1 MMGAAASWP
10 TAIKE
15 FFNNL
20 LHYVIGRTG
29 SLSTRN
35 FISAAQTGQTA
46 YAVQTWNAVSANKD
60 TRSRRGPYPPPTKL
74 QNRSYFVFLSLRTR
88 KSNHDT
94 FLCFSSTYEPYIIY
108 FYGHDIYP

>member
-1 MMGAAASWP
+1 MAFPFGLRTSPAHPEPVDRDSGCIRMMGAAASWP

-46 YAVQTWNAVSANKD
+46 YAVQTWNAV
-60 TRSRRGPYPPPTKL
+60 
-74 QNRSYFVFLSLRTR
+74 
-88 KSNHDT
+88 
-94 FLCFSSTYEPYIIY
+94 
-108 FYGHDIYP
+108 